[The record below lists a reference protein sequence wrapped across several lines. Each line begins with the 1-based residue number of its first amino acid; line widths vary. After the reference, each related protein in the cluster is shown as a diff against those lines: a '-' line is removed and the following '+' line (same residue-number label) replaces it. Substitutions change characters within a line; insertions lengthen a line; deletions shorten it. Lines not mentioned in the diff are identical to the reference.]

1 MKEDITAM
9 KKMIAIDLDGT
20 LLNTKS
26 EISAQNRQAL
36 IRAKEA
42 GYIVTICTGRA
53 TFDVKSFLGIWTF
66 PLLRQMEELSIQKGT
81 SSSAES
87 PLIKKL
93 EDVLQRN

>member
-36 IRAKEA
+36 IRA
-42 GYIVTICTGRA
+42 
-53 TFDVKSFLGIWTF
+53 
-66 PLLRQMEELSIQKGT
+66 
-81 SSSAES
+81 
-87 PLIKKL
+87 
-93 EDVLQRN
+93 